1 MNKAFTAIEMRRSSS
16 VKTNR
21 DNRVLPPFQT
31 VRVRLTQGDSG
42 DVLFEGR
49 YRVTFDPL
57 IIVSLF
63 EGSAAVTL
71 GRH

>member
-1 MNKAFTAIEMRRSSS
+1 MNKAFTAIEMRRSTS
-16 VKTNR
+16 VNANR
-21 DNRVLPPFQT
+21 DNRVLPP
-31 VRVRLTQGDSG
+31 VRVRLTHRDSG

-63 EGSAAVTL
+63 EGLAAVTL